1 VLSDFYDRKDFLQPL
16 QIANRKHDVV
26 ALQVYDIRARE
37 LPAIGLIRVKDAETG
52 YEQYIDTSSRRL
64 RQAHT
69 QYWLSRQQQLR
80 ETMNKSN
87 VDLVSIATNE
97 DYVKALLLLFKQ
109 RS

>member
-1 VLSDFYDRKDFLQPL
+1 MR
-16 QIANRKHDVV
+16 AV
-26 ALQVYDIRARE
+26 A
-37 LPAIGLIRVKDAETG
+37 AETG
-52 YEQYIDTSSRRL
+52 YAQYIDNSSKRL
-64 RQAHT
+64 RQAHEK
-69 QYWLSRQQQLR
+69 YWRQRQEVLR